1 MTQSLI
7 TSIGYRNAL
16 RVNGSLI
23 FALLAIGTC
32 MAISRYPPP
41 NPKGGSSLAIF
52 DRALMTWK
60 YFFIVVFSFLVPFGY
75 VAPFFLTP
83 TYATVIGVDASMGA
97 SLVSIMSAAN
107 AVCRISLGFVGDR
120 YGRLNTLFIF
130 TLCSGKFDLSLCHLG
145 IHATIS
151 DLFRMQASLQWW
163 FGSFQILLDL
173 LSLTASSLVSLV
185 VDLCHFCL
193 LSLQILLAL
202 NISRKVSALRI
213 WWPCLAVS
221 IRDSCMCFR
230 DSFDSHNLYQI
241 FLAPL
246 FLVSFKPNLDGLLQS
261 NFLVQ
266 WQLLLLWALLVLVCL
281 WVGRCSRR
289 FKRLKLL
296 FVYYTFLYH
305 SLPFYIPQPFS
316 SFLVHICSHCILVH
330 HIKLRHNYIEY

>member
-1 MTQSLI
+1 MAIGTILAPLGLILASFATQLWHVYLSQGILFGLGSACVFSPSITLPSQWFVKNRALATGLAVSGSGIGGVCISIMTQSLI

-130 TLCSGKFDLSLCHLG
+130 TLCSGIFTMV
-145 IHATIS
+145 IWQFS
-151 DLFRMQASLQWW
+151 DSFGPFVAYCVLF
-163 FGSFQILLDL
+163 G
-173 LSLTASSLVSLV
+173 LTGGGFVSLLPPV
-185 VDLCHFCL
+185 IADIVGIEHIQKGVSFAYMMTMFGNL
-193 LSLQILLAL
+193 LGTPISGQLQTKFGWTAAIQFPGAMTVAAAL
-202 NISRKVSALRI
+202 GALGARVLMSRKV
-213 WWPCLAVS
+213 
-221 IRDSCMCFR
+221 
-230 DSFDSHNLYQI
+230 
-241 FLAPL
+241 
-246 FLVSFKPNLDGLLQS
+246 FK
-261 NFLVQ
+261 
-266 WQLLLLWALLVLVCL
+266 
-281 WVGRCSRR
+281 
-289 FKRLKLL
+289 K
-296 FVYYTFLYH
+296 
-305 SLPFYIPQPFS
+305 I
-316 SFLVHICSHCILVH
+316 
-330 HIKLRHNYIEY
+330 

>member
-151 DLFRMQASLQWW
+151 DLFRMQASLQW
-163 FGSFQILLDL
+163 
-173 LSLTASSLVSLV
+173 
-185 VDLCHFCL
+185 
-193 LSLQILLAL
+193 
-202 NISRKVSALRI
+202 
-213 WWPCLAVS
+213 
-221 IRDSCMCFR
+221 
-230 DSFDSHNLYQI
+230 
-241 FLAPL
+241 
-246 FLVSFKPNLDGLLQS
+246 
-261 NFLVQ
+261 
-266 WQLLLLWALLVLVCL
+266 
-281 WVGRCSRR
+281 
-289 FKRLKLL
+289 
-296 FVYYTFLYH
+296 
-305 SLPFYIPQPFS
+305 
-316 SFLVHICSHCILVH
+316 
-330 HIKLRHNYIEY
+330 